1 MQYAGVTVILGAI
14 VPILGGQEYSL
25 LDVYHNGLSFA
36 G

>member
-14 VPILGGQEYSL
+14 APIPDGQEYSL
-25 LDVYHNGLSFA
+25 LDVYRNGLSFA